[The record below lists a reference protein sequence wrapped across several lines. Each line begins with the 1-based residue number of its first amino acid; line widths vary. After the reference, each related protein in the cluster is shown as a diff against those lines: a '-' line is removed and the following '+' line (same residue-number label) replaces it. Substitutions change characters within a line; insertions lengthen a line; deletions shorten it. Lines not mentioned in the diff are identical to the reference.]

1 MSADGWKQCPI
12 CNGLP
17 EKFRIG
23 YKHLYGKIPE
33 QEYERKKKEYETVQV
48 ASSVRIDYEYTL
60 KADKTIFLTFYAE
73 CEVCGAKWEHQGVV
87 K

>member
-1 MSADGWKQCPI
+1 MSADAWESCPI

-17 EKFRIG
+17 EKLRGG
-23 YKHLYGKIPE
+23 YKHLYGKVSE
-33 QEYERKKKEYETVQV
+33 QDYEKAKKEYETVGD
-48 ASSVRIDYEYTL
+48 STSVRVDFEYTL

-73 CEVCGAKWEHQGVV
+73 CKVCGEKWEHQGVV